1 MNINYIRWLSKH
13 GKIKED
19 RKSVERNYKAVAREV
34 KLYAKQGYR
43 FAYYRNFIHPN
54 NIERLRTEGFKVR
67 FEGKGQNWARWEI
80 TW

>member
-19 RKSVERNYKAVAREV
+19 KKSVERNYKAVAREV
-34 KLYAKQGYR
+34 KSYAKQGYR

-54 NIERLRTEGFKVR
+54 NIERLRTEGFHIR
-67 FEGKGQNWARWEI
+67 YEGKGQNWARWEI

>member
-19 RKSVERNYKAVAREV
+19 KKKVIRNYKAVARTI
-34 KLYAKQGYR
+34 KSYAREGYR
-43 FAYYRNFIHPN
+43 FAYYRNYIEN
-54 NIERLRTEGFKVR
+54 ENVERLRQEGFQVR

-80 TW
+80 KW